1 MKNKEDL
8 PTAEEF
14 EDVCAK
20 HLWMF
25 TMEPDLKKAMEGLKA
40 YHYIQEVIKLGGST
54 YKKIHRKAFEDFID
68 KTKAEGRDYDPTAKR
83 GTN

>member
-1 MKNKEDL
+1 MTKEDL

-14 EDVCAK
+14 ETACK
-20 HLWMF
+20 NHLWMF
-25 TMEPDLKKAMEGLKA
+25 TLEPDLNRAMQGLKV
-40 YHYIQEVIKLGGST
+40 YHYMQEVIKLGGSK

-68 KTKAEGRDYDPTAKR
+68 KTKSEGRDYAPTAQR

>member
-1 MKNKEDL
+1 MNKEDL

-14 EDVCAK
+14 EDVCMN
-20 HLWMF
+20 HLWLF

-68 KTKAEGRDYDPTAKR
+68 KTKAR
-83 GTN
+83 GQKNDSTMGMQQL

>member
-1 MKNKEDL
+1 MNKEDL

-14 EDVCAK
+14 ETVCK
-20 HLWMF
+20 NHLWLF
-25 TMEPDLKKAMEGLKA
+25 TLEPDLNRAMEGLKA
-40 YHYIQEVIKLGGST
+40 YHYMQEVIKLGGSK